1 MWKQL
6 PWWLSGKESA
16 CQCRRC
22 KFNHWVG
29 KIPWRR
35 EWQPTP
41 VLLPEESHRQRSL
54 EGYSRSG
61 AMLSNLVG
69 RMTRVATEHLKC
81 HGRRW
86 RIEFFKKL
94 KKKIIFDLA
103 GSSLPRTGFPLCGK
117 RGLRSGC
124 TAWASHCGDFSCC
137 RSQAPGVWASVV
149 VA

>member
-1 MWKQL
+1 MGNTYIPVADSFLYMAKPIQYCIVKKKELIKKKQKKNYSKNLGAFLVTQPVKNL
-6 PWWLSGKESA
+6 P
-16 CQCRRC
+16 QCRIHR
-22 KFNHWVG
+22 FNHWVG

-81 HGRRW
+81 HGRR
-86 RIEFFKKL
+86 
-94 KKKIIFDLA
+94 
-103 GSSLPRTGFPLCGK
+103 
-117 RGLRSGC
+117 
-124 TAWASHCGDFSCC
+124 
-137 RSQAPGVWASVV
+137 
-149 VA
+149 